1 VQLACDI
8 GDRRLLKSELPEQA
22 FRYLD
27 NQLISVLFF
36 GFSLSPH
43 ISTILP
49 NISATM
55 VVARALRFLFRI
67 RLDLAAI
74 VCWKSSNRCTILSLF
89 IGDAPAL
96 EGSTLNL
103 QVRIVS

>member
-27 NQLISVLFF
+27 NQLMSVLFF
-36 GFSLSPH
+36 GFSFSPH

-67 RLDLAAI
+67 LARFGGN
-74 VCWKSSNRCTILSLF
+74 CL
-89 IGDAPAL
+89 L
-96 EGSTLNL
+96 E
-103 QVRIVS
+103 IIK